1 MNPLKRPGDDHI
13 SSKKVKLKLKLKD
26 SRSKIQLSRFNSQD
40 VQKAV
45 SGQVTI
51 KSNWVRHPKSNS
63 NQNQMMEWNGMDQ
76 LSIKW

>member
-51 KSNWVRHPKSNS
+51 KSN
-63 NQNQMMEWNGMDQ
+63 
-76 LSIKW
+76 